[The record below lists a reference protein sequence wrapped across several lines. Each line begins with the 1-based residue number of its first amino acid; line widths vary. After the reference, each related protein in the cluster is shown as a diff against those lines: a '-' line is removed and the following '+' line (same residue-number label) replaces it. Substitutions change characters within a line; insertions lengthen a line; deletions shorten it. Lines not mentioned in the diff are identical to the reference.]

1 VLECCTFPGIVT
13 KGDIIED
20 DPFVDRSSHPGAT
33 AQIRLIAFVEKVPDF
48 LDGSRKGVK
57 RYPIDVE
64 LFDAGL
70 EAIQQEKE
78 SQRDRHLPRSEH
90 CRG

>member
-1 VLECCTFPGIVT
+1 MPHLSGIVT
-13 KGDIIED
+13 KGDIFED
-20 DPFVDRSSHPGAT
+20 DPFLDRGKRPGAT
-33 AQIRLIAFVEKVPDF
+33 AQIRLVALVEKAPDF
-48 LDGSRKGVK
+48 LNGCRKGVE
-57 RYPIDVE
+57 RYPIGIE

-78 SQRDRHLPRSEH
+78 SQRDRHLSRSEH